1 MEVIDSFQKEELPL
15 IVLYFIITW
24 IVPYFIIYDIYT
36 GIQALMFFSSDSSAH
51 IHPVSHILIPH
62 TEIPI
67 PTKQPKD

>member
-36 GIQALMFFSSDSSAH
+36 DIQAAMFFSLTHLH
-51 IHPVSHILIPH
+51 IHPVNHILISH